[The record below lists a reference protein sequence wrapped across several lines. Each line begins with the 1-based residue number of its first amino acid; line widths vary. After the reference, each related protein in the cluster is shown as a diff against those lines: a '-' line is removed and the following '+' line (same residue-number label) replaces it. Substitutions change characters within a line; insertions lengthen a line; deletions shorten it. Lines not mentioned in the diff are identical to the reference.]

1 MADVL
6 NLALK
11 KEVFEGLKNG
21 VTNIIPIEKN
31 NWWKKRLMD
40 LDTGRFKPFKEV
52 VATCGSAD
60 KFIYE
65 IENIKEDGNNFI
77 ITVVNPKMNPEPINP
92 EIINPEIIT
101 PVTEAEEDGYIHVQG
116 KKTTEEDVVKFAEEV
131 EGKKP
136 YVAPETIIEE
146 VKEEVIEQ
154 MSNPEP
160 EEEEEEQEQE
170 PEQKEKKDVKDVISD
185 MLNVFCKGKNV
196 FVVNMP
202 RVTIRTNGQILG
214 CNKRLLADRDNDVLF
229 EFKKEEFTKHLEDPD
244 SRFIVTIMSYMVN
257 LSENNYVFI
266 NRKACNFKTDEYGN
280 ITLTIYAVAK
290 RKYLFKK

>member
-11 KEVFEGLKNG
+11 KEVFEGLKTG
-21 VTNIIPIEKN
+21 VTNVIPIEKN

-52 VATCGSAD
+52 VASCGSAD

-92 EIINPEIIT
+92 EPVNPDVIT
-101 PVTEAEEDGYIHVQG
+101 PMMVESVQEES
-116 KKTTEEDVVKFAEEV
+116 
-131 EGKKP
+131 KKP

-154 MSNPEP
+154 MSNPET
-160 EEEEEEQEQE
+160 EEEEEEPEPEQE

-244 SRFIVTIMSYMVN
+244 SRFVVTVMSYMVN
-257 LSENNYVFI
+257 LSNNNYVFI

>member
-21 VTNIIPIEKN
+21 VTNVIPIEKN

-92 EIINPEIIT
+92 EPVNPEVIT
-101 PVTEAEEDGYIHVQG
+101 PIMVESVQEES
-116 KKTTEEDVVKFAEEV
+116 
-131 EGKKP
+131 KKP
-136 YVAPETIIEE
+136 YVAPEAIIEE

-160 EEEEEEQEQE
+160 EEEEEEPDPEQE
-170 PEQKEKKDVKDVISD
+170 PEQKEKRDIKDIISD

-229 EFKKEEFTKHLEDPD
+229 EFKKEEFTKHLEDPG
-244 SRFIVTIMSYMVN
+244 SRFIITIMSYLVN
-257 LSENNYVFI
+257 LSNNNYVFI

>member
-92 EIINPEIIT
+92 EPVNPELVNPEVIT
-101 PVTEAEEDGYIHVQG
+101 PIMEESVQ
-116 KKTTEEDVVKFAEEV
+116 EES
-131 EGKKP
+131 KKP

-257 LSENNYVFI
+257 LSNNNYVFI